1 MPVRAAPAAP
11 LDPAPALRTLRRM
24 SARRPPADS
33 LFDDADP
40 APASLARSR
49 RTAAD
54 VPVSAAPAS
63 DELRHLGRH
72 LPAGVH
78 LGTSSWSFPGW
89 RGLVYGASHGEPQ
102 LARAGLAAYAEHP
115 LLRAVGIDRSFY
127 QPLPPADYARYAAQV
142 PPLFR
147 LLVKAPALIADAVL
161 RGEGGLSAGDNPS
174 FLDAAVATEQ
184 FVEPALRSLR
194 ERAGPL
200 VFQLSPLPRALT
212 QGDAAHTTIDRIG
225 AFLDALPRE
234 VDGIAPVYAV
244 ELRNAELLT
253 PRFVRM
259 LRDARA
265 RPCLGIHA
273 RMPPAARLGAALH
286 AMDDP
291 DAAGEHWKLAG
302 PLVVRWSLH
311 SGFKYDEAKNRY
323 APFDRLID
331 PDLATRGTLAHL
343 IHVAIRSSQPAY
355 VIVNNK
361 AEGSA
366 PLSCIELA
374 RAVVG

>member
-1 MPVRAAPAAP
+1 M
-11 LDPAPALRTLRRM
+11 TGRRV
-24 SARRPPADS
+24 PADS
-33 LFDDADP
+33 LFDDDAAATDAAPRGKRAAAD
-40 APASLARSR
+40 AAV
-49 RTAAD
+49 TAAT
-54 VPVSAAPAS
+54 PS

-72 LPAGVH
+72 LAAGVH

-89 RGLVYGASHGEPQ
+89 RGLVYGDSFGEAQ
-102 LARAGLAAYAEHP
+102 LARRGLAAYAEHP
-115 LLRAVGIDRSFY
+115 VLRAVGIDRSFY
-127 QPLPPADYARYAAQV
+127 QPLPPAEYARYAEQV
-142 PPLFR
+142 PPPFR
-147 LLVKAPALIADAVL
+147 FLVKAPALIADAVL
-161 RGEGGLSAGDNPS
+161 RGEGGLPAGDNPS
-174 FLDAAVATEQ
+174 FLDAAIATEQ
-184 FVEPALRSLR
+184 FVEPALRGLR
-194 ERAGPL
+194 EHAGPL

-212 QGDAAHTTIDRIG
+212 QGEAAPATIDRIG
-225 AFLDALPRE
+225 AFLAALPRE

-259 LRDARA
+259 LRAAGARL
-265 RPCLGIHA
+265 CLGIHA
-273 RMPPAARLGAALH
+273 RMPPAARQGAALH

-291 DAAGEHWKLAG
+291 DAGGDQWKLAG

-311 SGFKYDEAKNRY
+311 GGFRYDEAKNRY

-331 PDLATRGTLAHL
+331 PDLATRGALAHL

>member
-1 MPVRAAPAAP
+1 
-11 LDPAPALRTLRRM
+11 M

-33 LFDDADP
+33 LFDDADAAATP
-40 APASLARSR
+40 ARARRPPAEAPV
-49 RTAAD
+49 AAAEPND
-54 VPVSAAPAS
+54 A
-63 DELRHLGRH
+63 LRHLGRH

-89 RGLVYGASHGEPQ
+89 RGLVYSASHGEPQ
-102 LARAGLAAYAEHP
+102 LARQGLVAYAAHP
-115 LLRAVGIDRSFY
+115 VLRAVGIDRSFY
-127 QPLPPADYARYAAQV
+127 QPLPQSEFARYAAQV
-142 PPLFR
+142 PPNFR
-147 LLVKAPALIADAVL
+147 FVVKAPALVADAVL
-161 RGEGGLSAGDNPS
+161 RGEGGLPAGDNPS
-174 FLDAAVATEQ
+174 FLDAALATEQ
-184 FVEPALRSLR
+184 FVEPALRGLG

-212 QGDAAHTTIDRIG
+212 QGAAALATIDRIG
-225 AFLDALPRE
+225 AFLDALPRA
-234 VDGIAPVYAV
+234 VAGQQTVYAV

-259 LRDARA
+259 LGAAHARL
-265 RPCLGIHA
+265 CLGIHA
-273 RMPPAARLGAALH
+273 RMPPAARQAAALH

-291 DAAGEHWKLAG
+291 HAAGESWKLAG
-302 PLVVRWSLH
+302 PLIVRWSLH